1 MILTS
6 LVVIHDIRCP
16 QEGQGKLVSQ
26 MQNDHL
32 PLDKREMLQI
42 KIHGKLAEE
51 LSQVVKLISGWIE
64 GIM

>member
-1 MILTS
+1 
-6 LVVIHDIRCP
+6 
-16 QEGQGKLVSQ
+16 